1 MCFLKSSCLQN
12 PLFVGVG
19 MWLVA
24 QRHSQGWGGWAV
36 TVPSLPCSQIHT

>member
-1 MCFLKSSCLQN
+1 MCFLKSSCLQT

-24 QRHSQGWGGWAV
+24 QRHSQGWAV
-36 TVPSLPCSQIHT
+36 TVTSLPCSQIHT